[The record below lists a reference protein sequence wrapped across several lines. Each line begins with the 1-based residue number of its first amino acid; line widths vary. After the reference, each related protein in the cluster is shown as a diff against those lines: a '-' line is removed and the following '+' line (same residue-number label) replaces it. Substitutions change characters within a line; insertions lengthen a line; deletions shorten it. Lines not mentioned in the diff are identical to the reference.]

1 MTFGTV
7 ANAKSFFHARE
18 TLLLT
23 LTSFTTFTLQFL
35 YFIRTSLDFRQ
46 RVTVNFH
53 AKKVLV
59 RCKGLFS
66 HFLVD
71 RCRPLLSDEPV
82 RLALGVAL
90 EVLGRDGLVDRV
102 ALVVV
107 AANLRRREQRRTPEE
122 VGMDRRR
129 RNRRDGEGWGR
140 EGGERG

>member
-1 MTFGTV
+1 M
-7 ANAKSFFHARE
+7 
-18 TLLLT
+18 
-23 LTSFTTFTLQFL
+23 Q
-35 YFIRTSLDFRQ
+35 
-46 RVTVNFH
+46 
-53 AKKVLV
+53 
-59 RCKGLFS
+59 GLFS

-129 RNRRDGEGWGR
+129 RNRRGGEEGGR
-140 EGGERG
+140 EGG